1 MAKLFTCERDGF
13 GMRAETDGELAAQV
27 ERHIAE
33 AHADLAGKLDAL
45 PDDRRCYFA
54 KRLAAVSTTAAT

>member
-45 PDDRRCYFA
+45 LDGWRSYFA
-54 KRLAAVSTTAAT
+54 KRLAAVTTTAAT

>member
-1 MAKLFTCERDGF
+1 MAKLFTCDRDGF

-33 AHADLAGKLDAL
+33 AHADLSGKLDAL
-45 PDDRRCYFA
+45 LDG
-54 KRLAAVSTTAAT
+54 